1 MSNLYVVTA
10 FGKDRPGIVA
20 AVSKALYDT
29 KCNLEDS
36 SMTILRGNFAIL
48 LVVRAPDTLTLP
60 KLRQKLKPVS
70 EDMGLVIHADRCAP
84 EKPAPQTEGAGRY
97 VVSVYGADRAGIVYK
112 VTRRLSKDKINITD
126 LATRVVG
133 DKPPLYIMLME
144 VEVPAKADMARL
156 EKDLLAEAKRLS
168 CDVSLKPVEVMRL

>member
-10 FGKDRPGIVA
+10 FAKERPGIVA

-60 KLRQKLKPVS
+60 RLRQKLRPVS
-70 EDMGLVIHADRCAP
+70 EDMGLIVHADRCSP
-84 EKPAPQTEGAGRY
+84 EKPAPRTEGAGRY

-112 VTRRLSKDKINITD
+112 VTRRLSRDKINITD

-144 VEVPAKADMARL
+144 VEVPVKADLARL

>member
-1 MSNLYVVTA
+1 MSHLYAVTA
-10 FGKDRPGIVA
+10 FGRDRSGIVA

-48 LVVRAPDTLTLP
+48 LVVRAPDSLTLP
-60 KLRQKLKPVS
+60 KLRQKLKPVA
-70 EDMGLVIHADRCAP
+70 EDMGLIIHADRCALK
-84 EKPAPQTEGAGRY
+84 KPPPQTEGAGRY
-97 VVSVYGADRAGIVYK
+97 VVSVYGADRTGIVYS
-112 VTRRLSKDKINITD
+112 VTRRLAEDGVNVTD

-144 VEVPAKADMARL
+144 VEAPARVDMARL
-156 EKDLLAEAKRLS
+156 EKDLLVEAKRLG

>member
-1 MSNLYVVTA
+1 VSNLYVVTA
-10 FGKDRPGIVA
+10 FGKDQPGIVA

-60 KLRQKLKPVS
+60 RLRQKLRPVS
-70 EDMGLVIHADRCAP
+70 EDMGLIVHADRCSP
-84 EKPAPQTEGAGRY
+84 EKPAPRTEGAGRY

-112 VTRRLSKDKINITD
+112 VTRRLSRDKINITD

-144 VEVPAKADMARL
+144 VEVPVKADLARL